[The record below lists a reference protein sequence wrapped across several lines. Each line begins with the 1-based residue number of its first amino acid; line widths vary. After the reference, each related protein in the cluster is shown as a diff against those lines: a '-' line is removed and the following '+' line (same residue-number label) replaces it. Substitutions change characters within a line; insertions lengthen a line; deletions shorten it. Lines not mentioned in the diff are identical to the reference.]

1 MAQHSDPLW
10 LVLTTE
16 ADQQRASALA
26 EQLISRELAACVS
39 FQAIQSCYRW
49 EGRVE
54 RADAVQR
61 WIKTTA
67 PGLKAVLGAIEAL
80 HSYENPEILHWQALP
95 SHAYGAWAAA
105 SINPD
110 A

>member
-1 MAQHSDPLW
+1 M
-10 LVLTTE
+10 VLTTE
-16 ADQQRASALA
+16 ADAQKASALA

-54 RADAVQR
+54 HANEVQLL
-61 WIKTTA
+61 IKTTA
-67 PGLKAVLGAIEAL
+67 PGLNALLGAIEAL
-80 HSYENPEILHWQALP
+80 HSYNTPEILHWQAQP

>member
-1 MAQHSDPLW
+1 MAQHPDALW

-49 EGRVE
+49 EGRIE
-54 RADAVQR
+54 HANEVQLL
-61 WIKTTA
+61 IKTTTS
-67 PGLKAVLGAIEAL
+67 GLSAVLGEIQAL
-80 HSYENPEILHWQALP
+80 HSYDNPEILHWQVQP
-95 SHAYGAWAAA
+95 SQAYGAWAAA

>member
-1 MAQHSDPLW
+1 M
-10 LVLTTE
+10 VLTTE
-16 ADQQRASALA
+16 ADAQKASALA
-26 EQLISRELAACVS
+26 EQLISREIAACVS

-54 RADAVQR
+54 HANEVQLL
-61 WIKTTA
+61 IKTTA
-67 PGLKAVLGAIEAL
+67 TGLNALLGAIEAL
-80 HSYENPEILHWQALP
+80 HSYDTPEILHWQAQP

>member
-1 MAQHSDPLW
+1 MAPRPEALW

-16 ADQQRASALA
+16 ADVQKASALA

-54 RADAVQR
+54 HANEVQLL
-61 WIKTTA
+61 IKTTA
-67 PGLKAVLGAIEAL
+67 PGLNALLGTIEAL
-80 HSYENPEILHWQALP
+80 HSYDTPEILHWQAQP

>member
-1 MAQHSDPLW
+1 MAHHHDALW

-16 ADQQRASALA
+16 ADQQRASELA

-39 FQAIQSCYRW
+39 FQAIRSCYRW
-49 EGRVE
+49 EGRIE
-54 RADAVQR
+54 HANEVQLLV
-61 WIKTTA
+61 KTTA
-67 PGLKAVLGAIEAL
+67 PGLSALLEAIQTL
-80 HSYENPEILHWQALP
+80 HSYDNPEILHWQAQP
-95 SHAYGAWAAA
+95 SQAYGAWAAA